1 MLKKITIGLL
11 ALVLMLI
18 GAACANSA
26 ATTSS
31 GATEPTASDPS
42 SSQVAA
48 TEPATSNPTSSQT
61 VQATT
66 QKPPGLIKA
75 TMIQAQI
82 NGDSVSIPVSD
93 VESDWN
99 TQFVVSSTQGKMN
112 FMAYLL
118 NNKIYVRAD
127 VCPPCR
133 SIGYSLDN
141 NILVCDRCATT
152 FKADTGDGIAGAC
165 VDYPKA
171 LVPYQISNG
180 NIVMNKS
187 DLVVAYESTLN
198 PGWP

>member
-1 MLKKITIGLL
+1 MLKKIAIGIS
-11 ALVLMLI
+11 ALTLMLI
-18 GAACANSA
+18 AVACANSA
-26 ATTSS
+26 AVPSTT
-31 GATEPTASDPS
+31 GTEPSASAPS
-42 SSQVAA
+42 PAPSAA
-48 TEPATSNPTSSQT
+48 PETI
-61 VQATT
+61 QATT
-66 QKPPGLIKA
+66 EKPSGPIKA
-75 TMIQAQI
+75 KIIEAQV

-99 TQFVVSSTQGKMN
+99 TQFAVNGQTSKMN

-133 SIGYSLDN
+133 SIGYSLDGN
-141 NILVCDRCATT
+141 TLVCDRCATT
-152 FKADTGDGIAGAC
+152 FKADTGTGIQGAC

-180 NIVMNKS
+180 NIVMS
-187 DLVVAYESTLN
+187 QADLVVAYENTLN

>member
-1 MLKKITIGLL
+1 MLKKIAIGLS
-11 ALVLMLI
+11 ALMLI
-18 GAACANSA
+18 PIAIGCANSA
-26 ATTSS
+26 SVPSTTGTQQPSASS
-31 GATEPTASDPS
+31 SSSVSTPS
-42 SSQVAA
+42 SAPQAI
-48 TEPATSNPTSSQT
+48 
-61 VQATT
+61 QATT
-66 QKPPGLIKA
+66 EKPSGAIKA
-75 TMIQAQI
+75 KLIEAQV

-99 TQFVVSSTQGKMN
+99 TQFAINAQAGKMN

-118 NNKIYVRAD
+118 KNKIYVRAD

-133 SIGYSLDN
+133 SIGYSLDGN
-141 NILVCDRCATT
+141 TLVCDRCATT

-165 VDYPKA
+165 VNYPKA

-180 NIVMNKS
+180 NIVMRQA

>member
-1 MLKKITIGLL
+1 MLKKIAIGLS
-11 ALVLMLI
+11 ALMLMVI
-18 GAACANSA
+18 AVACTNSVSVPSTTGTQPSA
-26 ATTSS
+26 STPSSAPQTIRATTEKPS
-31 GATEPTASDPS
+31 GP
-42 SSQVAA
+42 
-48 TEPATSNPTSSQT
+48 
-61 VQATT
+61 
-66 QKPPGLIKA
+66 IKA
-75 TMIQAQI
+75 KLIEAQV
-82 NGDSVSIPVSD
+82 NGDSVSIPMSD

-99 TQFVVSSTQGKMN
+99 AQFAISTQTGKMN

-133 SIGYSLDN
+133 SIGYSLDGN
-141 NILVCDRCATT
+141 TLICDRCATT
-152 FKADTGDGIAGAC
+152 FKADTGDGIGGAC

-180 NIVMNKS
+180 NIIMRQA

>member
-1 MLKKITIGLL
+1 MLKKIVIGVS
-11 ALVLMLI
+11 ALILMLI
-18 GAACANSA
+18 TVACANSNSA
-26 ATTSS
+26 PSTA
-31 GATEPTASDPS
+31 GTEPSASL
-42 SSQVAA
+42 
-48 TEPATSNPTSSQT
+48 PAYTPASNPAP
-61 VQATT
+61 V
-66 QKPPGLIKA
+66 QKPSGPIKA
-75 TMIQAQI
+75 KIIEAQV

-93 VESDWN
+93 VENDWN
-99 TQFVVSSTQGKMN
+99 TQFAVTAQAGKMN

-133 SIGYSLDN
+133 SIGYSLDG

-152 FKADTGDGIAGAC
+152 FKADTGDGIQGAC

-180 NIVMNKS
+180 NIIIKQA
-187 DLVVAYESTLN
+187 DLVVAYENTLN